1 MFMDKLNVI
10 FFEWLIKGLYVD
22 LINILQINKILI
34 QRIIKEEC
42 K

>member
-1 MFMDKLNVI
+1 MFIDKLNVI

-22 LINILQINKILI
+22 LINIKINKILI